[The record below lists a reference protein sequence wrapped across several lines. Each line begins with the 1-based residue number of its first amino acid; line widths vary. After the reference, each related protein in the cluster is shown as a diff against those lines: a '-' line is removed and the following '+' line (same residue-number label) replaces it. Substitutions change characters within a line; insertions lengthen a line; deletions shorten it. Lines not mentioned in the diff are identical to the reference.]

1 MRRGGSRTAP
11 TAFVATIAIAVVA
24 TLALAACEEET
35 TPGTGTVTPTPTATA
50 TTDATT
56 DTATPTLPQPS
67 FPDGTTPATVLR
79 VVDGDTIEV
88 EIEGEAFKV
97 RYIGIDTPETVD
109 PRRPVGCFGE
119 EASAANRALVEG
131 LIVGLEA
138 DVSDTDVFGRLL
150 RYVWL
155 DSEEMVNAM
164 LVRDGYAQ
172 SSAYPPDVRHQE
184 LFDSL
189 ESAAR
194 SEGRGLWGPVCQETP
209 TEAPAG
215 SPAEGACDY
224 SGTSEPLIKG
234 NISTNSGEKIY
245 HVPGGDFYEQT
256 VIDEAA
262 GERWFCTDSE
272 AVDAGWRISLR

>member
-11 TAFVATIAIAVVA
+11 TTVVVA
-24 TLALAACEEET
+24 VAATVLALFALAACEDET
-35 TPGTGTVTPTPTATA
+35 TPGAGTVTPTSTATA
-50 TTDATT
+50 TTDDATAAT
-56 DTATPTLPQPS
+56 TPTLS
-67 FPDGTTPATVLR
+67 LRFPGDTTPATVTR

-88 EIEGEAFKV
+88 EIEGETHKV

-119 EASAANRALVEG
+119 EASAANKALVEG
-131 LIVGLEA
+131 LPVGLEA

-155 DSEEMVNAM
+155 NSEEMVNAT
-164 LVRDGYAQ
+164 LVREGYAQ

-184 LFDSL
+184 LFDGL
-189 ESAAR
+189 EAEAR

-215 SPAEGACDY
+215 SPAAGACDY
-224 SGTSEPLIKG
+224 SGTAEPLIKG
-234 NISTNSGEKIY
+234 NVSTNSGEKIY

-262 GERWFCTDSE
+262 GERWFCTESE